1 MEVALIN
8 KKNQRW
14 IFLGLILF
22 YFSIGAITLLL
33 SERKL
38 ISILDT
44 LPVTCPLRKFT
55 GFLCSFCGMTH
66 AWVYFWHGDFAK
78 SKLAN
83 FLSLP
88 LFIGAPLFLASLT
101 FSKFWNEKRARF
113 GAIVGISIL
122 VVYTIARNIRF

>member
-55 GFLCSFCGMTH
+55 GFLCSFCGIGMEILLNPNWLIFYRYRSLS
-66 AWVYFWHGDFAK
+66 ARLYF
-78 SKLAN
+78 
-83 FLSLP
+83 
-88 LFIGAPLFLASLT
+88 
-101 FSKFWNEKRARF
+101 
-113 GAIVGISIL
+113 
-122 VVYTIARNIRF
+122 